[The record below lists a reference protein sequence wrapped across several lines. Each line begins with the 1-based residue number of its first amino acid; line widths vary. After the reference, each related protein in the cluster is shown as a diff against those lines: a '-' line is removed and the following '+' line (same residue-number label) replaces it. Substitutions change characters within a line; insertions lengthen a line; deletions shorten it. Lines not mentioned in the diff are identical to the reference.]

1 MLKLV
6 LSRCAYL
13 EQRKFVV
20 KRAININLF
29 FNAPPNFSTK
39 SDSTCF
45 IVCYCK
51 GAVCNGVGEREGEGE
66 RGEGERDR
74 GGERGSGAGVRVR
87 FGGK

>member
-51 GAVCNGVGEREGEGE
+51 GAVCNGVERGRERERGGREREIEGEREAAE
-66 RGEGERDR
+66 R
-74 GGERGSGAGVRVR
+74 V
-87 FGGK
+87 